1 MAVMRS
7 RLRAHAVEWHVAPAA
22 HIDSRHRA
30 GFLDLQRRCNNELC
44 RHHALT
50 HNVWLDRL
58 EESATPALEHL
69 LRSLQ
74 QLAIFLRQLAL
85 AREQHAL
92 ALSNDSP
99 LLESDCGTAVV
110 ICFDE
115 NGVPWC
121 PPLPGM
127 GMGDPY
133 VMSERLHAWWSA
145 WRHSAPQLARDW
157 TLQQGLPAT
166 RALCSVVERDYNA
179 ADLSTSLGVM
189 MALENSISTDFW
201 QRLGRGLR
209 RCCEALGVKFPD
221 AGFFPVAETHARL
234 QARHV
239 LYLVESASVHDL
251 LDEDSFFAAGLNALE
266 QLDRFWEAQAELLR
280 VPPVQH

>member
-22 HIDSRHRA
+22 HIDTPHRT
-30 GFLDLQRRCNNELC
+30 GFLELQRRCNQELC

-50 HNVWLDRL
+50 HNVWLD
-58 EESATPALEHL
+58 ALEAARMPPAPERL
-69 LRSLQ
+69 LASLQ
-74 QLAIFLRQLAL
+74 QLTRFLSVLAQVRGRH
-85 AREQHAL
+85 ARSLQGGSGHA
-92 ALSNDSP
+92 DG
-99 LLESDCGTAVV
+99 DCGTAVV

-121 PPLPGM
+121 PPLPGL
-127 GMGDPY
+127 GMGDPR
-133 VMSERLHAWWSA
+133 VMSERLQAWSNA
-145 WRHSAPQLARDW
+145 WHRTVGQAPAAGTPLATTDS
-157 TLQQGLPAT
+157 LC
-166 RALCSVVERDYNA
+166 ALVERDYNSS
-179 ADLSTSLGVM
+179 DLSVSLGAM
-189 MALENSISTDFW
+189 MALENAISTDFW

-209 RCCEALGVKFPD
+209 QCCEALGLKLAD

-251 LDEDSFFAAGLNALE
+251 LDETVFFDSGLAALGC
-266 QLDRFWEAQAELLR
+266 LDRYWAALAEGIAES
-280 VPPVQH
+280 VQH